1 MPRQVLLVLEGLSP
15 TFTSEQLKQLCQPY
29 GNVLFA
35 KVLLAGSEPAD
46 ERLGFVRMETV
57 EQAEQLVDHIH
68 GRQID
73 ARMVRVTLLPEQTS

>member
-1 MPRQVLLVLEGLSP
+1 MPRQVLLVLEGLSA

-35 KVLLAGSEPAD
+35 KVLQGSPEPAD

-57 EQAEQLVDHIH
+57 EQAEQLVDHLH
-68 GRQID
+68 GRQIG
-73 ARMVRVTLLPEQTS
+73 AHTVRVTLLPDQTS